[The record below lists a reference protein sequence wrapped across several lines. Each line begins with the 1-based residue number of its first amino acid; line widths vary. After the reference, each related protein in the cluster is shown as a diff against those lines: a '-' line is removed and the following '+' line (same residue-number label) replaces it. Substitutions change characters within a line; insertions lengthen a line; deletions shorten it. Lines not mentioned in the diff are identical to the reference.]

1 MWCTSYEGWP
11 ATAGGFSV
19 TLPCSSGY
27 RGNQTR
33 TCTADGYWSEVD
45 DSQCGKDSCRSLI
58 ARSGYLSCRWVWPET
73 APSTSGVAVPC
84 DIGYSGTMYRDCSVQ
99 GEWLEIDDSLCS
111 KDMNVD

>member
-1 MWCTSYEGWP
+1 M
-11 ATAGGFSV
+11 ATGVKLMIVNVVRIRVGRSLLEVA
-19 TLPCSSGY
+19 
-27 RGNQTR
+27 
-33 TCTADGYWSEVD
+33 TCLADG
-45 DSQCGKDSCRSLI
+45 
-58 ARSGYLSCRWVWPET
+58 VWPET